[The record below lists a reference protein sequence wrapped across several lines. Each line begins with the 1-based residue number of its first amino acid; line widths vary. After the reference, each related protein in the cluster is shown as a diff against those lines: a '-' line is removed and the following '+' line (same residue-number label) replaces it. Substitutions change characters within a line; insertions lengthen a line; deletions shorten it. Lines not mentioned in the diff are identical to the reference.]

1 MQVTSNTAYTPQVNP
16 GVNVD
21 TQTRVNRQGE
31 QLLVR
36 EQEQQA
42 QQRQQNEQSTERF
55 DVDEQAIALVEQEQ
69 QRQATQSQTNENNAS
84 SFSAQYDQPSQQNQT
99 AVAAYQSVNDQQQ
112 RDSVSQAFG
121 VDLYA

>member
-36 EQEQQA
+36 EQEQQT
-42 QQRQQNEQSTERF
+42 QQRQQNQQSTERL

-69 QRQATQSQTNENNAS
+69 QRLSAQSQSNVNKNFS
-84 SFSAQYDQPSQQNQT
+84 SNAQYDQPSQQNQT

-112 RDSVSQAFG
+112 RDSISQAFG